1 MNHRNRLKMKI
12 RRQWERDCEQDITK
26 NEWDTI
32 GHVCNCPL
40 KVTMVIFL
48 CVCPAP
54 GTVRAAP
61 AWRHII
67 YVFLK
72 GCGCR

>member
-54 GTVRAAP
+54 GTVS
-61 AWRHII
+61 
-67 YVFLK
+67 K
-72 GCGCR
+72 GSSSLEAYYLCVPERLWM